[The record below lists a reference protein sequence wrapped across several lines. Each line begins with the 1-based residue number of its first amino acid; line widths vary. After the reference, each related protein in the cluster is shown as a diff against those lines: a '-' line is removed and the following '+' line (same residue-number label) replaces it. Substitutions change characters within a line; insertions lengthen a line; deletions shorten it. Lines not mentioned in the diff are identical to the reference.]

1 MGDYNHQQMSNQ
13 HHQPI
18 QQKQYV
24 PQQHHQQQHMQ
35 QQQQQHY
42 HQNIQQRTVQQMP
55 QGQRPPIRPHMN
67 TPQQQQQQNNPSMQS
82 RISTPMPNQQQGYRI
97 NSIQQQSSQPHQ
109 GGPQQIRQLNQN
121 PQIGQGGTVYV
132 TQNPNSQQRIIHR
145 QMPAGTVMRT
155 VQNSSQYTNSQQ
167 ISGTPQQQQPHYMY
181 ANESPNRP
189 TQGNQRVIHQQGSNS
204 QTGGVSA
211 LRQALGHPS
220 GSQNTH
226 QGPTLVQYSA
236 NPQPPQHPSQP
247 PTPQQQMTIRSHTP
261 QPQIKIEQQ
270 SPQQNRSNIVVTSP
284 PSITSPYNNITTSQ
298 QRMTPL
304 VGQGRISPVEP
315 QLVIQKETPKQMTPA
330 PVIQENYD
338 NVPIMTK
345 DGLKEFVKTIDETD
359 IVEEDVLENLI
370 ESSNELVESVLE
382 KAKKLAIHRGGN
394 RIEAKDIEMVLKKF
408 YDIDVPPYIAGVYL
422 TQ

>member
-13 HHQPI
+13 HHQQL

-24 PQQHHQQQHMQ
+24 SQQHHPQQHM

-42 HQNIQQRTVQQMP
+42 HQNIQQRTVPQMA

-67 TPQQQQQQNNPSMQS
+67 TPQQQNNPSMQT
-82 RISTPMPNQQQGYRI
+82 RINTPMQNQQGYRQI
-97 NSIQQQSSQPHQ
+97 SMQQQSSQSHQ
-109 GGPQQIRQLNQN
+109 GTPQQIRQINQSQ
-121 PQIGQGGTVYV
+121 QIGQGGTVYV
-132 TQNPNSQQRIIHR
+132 AQNPNNQQRIIHR
-145 QMPAGTVMRT
+145 QIPQGTVMRT
-155 VQNSSQYTNSQQ
+155 VQTSSQYTNNQQ
-167 ISGTPQQQQPHYMY
+167 MSGTPQQPQQQQTHYIY
-181 ANESPNRP
+181 SSNESPNRP
-189 TQGNQRVIHQQGSNS
+189 TQGNQRVIHQQVSNN
-204 QTGGVSA
+204 QTGVSA

-220 GSQNTH
+220 GPQNAH
-226 QGPTLVQYSA
+226 QGPTLVQYST

-270 SPQQNRSNIVVTSP
+270 SPQQPRSNIVVTSP
-284 PSITSPYNNITTSQ
+284 PSITSPYNNIVNSQ

-304 VGQGRISPVEP
+304 MGQGRISPVEP
-315 QLVIQKETPKQMTPA
+315 PIVVQKETPKQMTPA
-330 PVIQENYD
+330 PPPQPENYD

-345 DGLKEFVKTIDETD
+345 GGLKDFVKTIDETD
-359 IVEEDVLENLI
+359 IVEEDVLEHLI
-370 ESSNELVESVLE
+370 ETSNELLENVLE

-394 RIEAKDIEMVLKKF
+394 KIEARDIELVLKKF
-408 YDIDVPPYIAGVYL
+408 YDMDVPPYIAGVYL

>member
-13 HHQPI
+13 HHQQI

-67 TPQQQQQQNNPSMQS
+67 TPQQQQQNNPNMQS
-82 RISTPMPNQQQGYRI
+82 RINTPMQNQQQGYRI
-97 NSIQQQSSQPHQ
+97 NSMQQQSSQPHQ
-109 GGPQQIRQLNQN
+109 GTPQPIRQINQN

-155 VQNSSQYTNSQQ
+155 VQTSSQYANNQQMSTN
-167 ISGTPQQQQPHYMY
+167 PQQQQQAHYIY
-181 ANESPNRP
+181 SNESPNRL
-189 TQGNQRVIHQQGSNS
+189 TQGNQRVIHQQGSNN
-204 QTGGVSA
+204 QTGVSA

-220 GSQNTH
+220 GSQNAH

-261 QPQIKIEQQ
+261 QPQIKIDQQ
-270 SPQQNRSNIVVTSP
+270 SPQQTRSSIVVTSP
-284 PSITSPYNNITTSQ
+284 ASITSPYNNITNSQ

-315 QLVIQKETPKQMTPA
+315 QLVIQKETPKQLTPA
-330 PVIQENYD
+330 PVHPENYD

-359 IVEEDVLENLI
+359 IVEEDVLDNLI
-370 ESSNELVESVLE
+370 ESSNELVENVLE
-382 KAKKLAIHRGGN
+382 KAKKLALHRGGN
-394 RIEAKDIEMVLKKF
+394 KIEARDIEMVLKKF